1 MYDYKVISGK
11 PRAKTA
17 VLLLLLLAVLLF
29 VASGMLPHFRV
40 LLQCLGLCAFFPCV
54 QITARY
60 LAQQYLYRLRSY
72 DDGNVDFEIY
82 TYRGGARMQLVC
94 RVGLEEITAVTA
106 LGEANKKPPRGMRR
120 YAYNPDMRPKSATV
134 LSITNGDGDC
144 EVLICPDEYLARV
157 FEDAA
162 KRNSENREEN

>member
-11 PRAKTA
+11 PHAKTA

-29 VASGMLPHFRV
+29 VAGGMTEDFRV
-40 LLQCLGLCAFFPCV
+40 LLQCLGLCVLFPSV

-60 LAQQYLYRLRSY
+60 LVQQYLYRLRSY
-72 DDGNVDFEIY
+72 EDGNVDFEIY

-94 RVGLEEITAVTA
+94 RVGLEEITAAVP
-106 LGEANKKPPRGMRR
+106 LGAANRKPPRGMRR
-120 YAYNPDMRPKSATV
+120 YAYNPDMRPKSALV

-144 EVLICPDEYLARV
+144 EVLVCPDEYLARV

-162 KRNSENREEN
+162 KKNAEL